1 MTLPN
6 QPIQP
11 TQPPQPTDSTPSTSI
26 QRPMG
31 VTILAVL
38 AGIGGV
44 LGLLGSLGFMA
55 FAGLAGGIWM
65 ILGLLLVAISIAY
78 LVFAYGA
85 WNLRP
90 WAWSL
95 GVGLSAA
102 SIALTLLQL
111 MQGVTN
117 FVSALISIAIS
128 AVILYYLFTPE
139 VKAAFG
145 KA

>member
-1 MTLPN
+1 MTP
-6 QPIQP
+6 P
-11 TQPPQPTDSTPSTSI
+11 THPTPATDSTPSTSV
-26 QRPMG
+26 QRPTG

-44 LGLLGSLGFMA
+44 LGLLGSLGFLA
-55 FAGLAGGIWM
+55 FASLAGSFWM
-65 ILGLLLVAISIAY
+65 MFGLLLVAISIAY

-95 GVGLSAA
+95 GTGLSAA

-117 FVSALISIAIS
+117 FASALISIAVS
-128 AVILYYLFTPE
+128 AAILYYLFTPE
-139 VKAAFG
+139 VKGAFG
-145 KA
+145 KV